1 MSITTE
7 NTFETA
13 LVQSLVE
20 QGGYT
25 EGNAPDYSPA
35 LGMFK
40 YEVIRF
46 LQESQPKRWEKI
58 SAIHGADADNRV
70 IQRLYKEMDLR
81 GSLDVLRN
89 GFVDYGVRFQMAYF
103 QPASS
108 LNPDAVDLYNKN
120 SLKVYRQIYYSTK
133 NKNSVD
139 IVLALNGIPLATM
152 ELKNQF
158 TGQNTGNALKQYG
171 TTRDNRESLFAF
183 KKRCLVHFAVDQD
196 EVFMCTKLE
205 GSKTYWLPFN
215 KGSNNGKGNPQNPD
229 GYRTSYLWENILQKD
244 SWMEIIQR
252 FVHLQTDE
260 IKVDLP
266 TPNGQA
272 GGKTFKKEKLIFP
285 RYHQL
290 DAVREI
296 SRKVL
301 EVGVG
306 KNYLVQ
312 HSAGSGKSN
321 SIAWLAYRLSSL
333 HNTQDERIFD
343 SVIVVTDRKV
353 LDQQLQNTI
362 YQFEHKSGVVQKI
375 DKDSTQLASALGYGT
390 NIIITTL
397 QKFPFVVDKVG
408 ELPDRK
414 YAVII
419 DEAHSS
425 QGGEASKKM
434 KEVLASKSLEDAAK
448 DDLEEDYTGD
458 DFVREQIE
466 RSAAARGQQDNISF
480 FAFTATPK
488 YKTLQV
494 FGDKDLPAPRPQAGQ
509 FCIYVLKCS
518 NNSFYIGQS
527 QDFPRRLSEH
537 ERGEVSWTSKYLPV
551 ELIHWEVFNTREDA
565 VDREKKLKT
574 GFGREWLKREFEK
587 QTLAKWARQAG
598 SEGKPKPFHL
608 YSMRQAIEEGFI
620 LDVLQNYTT
629 YELYF
634 KLTKAIQEDPQL
646 NKKKAAKA
654 IGKFVSLHPHNLS
667 QKTEIIIEH
676 FRDVVSKKIGGKA
689 KAMLACGSRLH
700 AKRYFEEFESY
711 IKEKGYDNEIKIL
724 VAFSGKVID
733 DDVPQGVSEPEI
745 TGYSEKELP
754 STFEKDEYKI
764 LIVADKY
771 QTGFDQPLLHTMY
784 VDKKLSGVK
793 AVQTLSR
800 LNRTCPGKED
810 TFVLDFANDRQ
821 TILDSFQPYYEITS
835 VTEETDIN
843 HLYDLKARLD
853 QFQVYWEQEIEAFA
867 NVYFDPKTK
876 LNNPK
881 QQKHLYAFTDPAVD
895 RYRAITEEEKQDEF
909 KKGLRSWTNLYA
921 FLSQIM
927 PFIDAEFE
935 KFYAYAK
942 LLQTR
947 LPKRE
952 LSESLHLD
960 DEVALEYYRLQKIK
974 EGSIELQKGEE
985 GELSGTSEAG
995 LKRAKDEEALLS
1007 EIINVLNDR
1016 FGTEFEEAD
1025 KLFFDQIEAE
1035 LMEDETLQTQAR
1047 VNKIDTF
1054 KFAFNDKFIDKL
1066 IGRMDQNQDIFEK
1079 ILEDKVFGDLVKELM
1094 MKKIYKKLN
1103 E

>member
-13 LVQSLVE
+13 LVQSLTE

-25 EGNAPDYSPA
+25 EGNAPDYSPE

-40 YEVIRF
+40 YEVIKF

-70 IQRLYKEMDLR
+70 IQRLYKELDLR

-89 GFVDYGVRFQMAYF
+89 GFVDYGVRFQMAFF
-103 QPASS
+103 QPASG

-120 SLKVYRQIYYSTK
+120 NLKVYRQIYYSTK

-139 IVLALNGIPLATM
+139 VLLSLNGIPVATL

-158 TGQNTGNALKQYG
+158 TGQNVGNALKQYS
-171 TTRDNRESLFAF
+171 TTRDHREILFAF

-196 EVFMCTKLE
+196 EVFMTTKLN

-215 KGSNNGKGNPQNPD
+215 KGANNGKGNPQNPN
-229 GYRTSYLWENILQKD
+229 GYRTAYLWENILQKD

-252 FVHLQTDE
+252 FVHLQTEE
-260 IKVDLP
+260 IEVE
-266 TPNGQA
+266 
-272 GGKTFKKEKLIFP
+272 GKIYKKEKLIFP

-296 SRKVL
+296 SKKAL
-301 EVGVG
+301 EVGTG
-306 KNYLVQ
+306 KNYLIQ

-333 HNTQDERIFD
+333 HNTTDERIFD

-362 YQFEHKSGVVQKI
+362 YQFEHKTGVVQKI

-425 QGGEASKKM
+425 QGGEASKKL
-434 KEVLASKSLEDAAK
+434 KKVLASKSLEDAAK

-466 RSAAARGQQDNISF
+466 KSAAARGQQPNISF

-494 FGDKDLPAPRPQAGQ
+494 FGDKDE
-509 FCIYVLKCS
+509 
-518 NNSFYIGQS
+518 N
-527 QDFPRRLSEH
+527 
-537 ERGEVSWTSKYLPV
+537 
-551 ELIHWEVFNTREDA
+551 
-565 VDREKKLKT
+565 
-574 GFGREWLKREFEK
+574 
-587 QTLAKWARQAG
+587 
-598 SEGKPKPFHL
+598 GKPKPFHL

-634 KLTKAIQEDPQL
+634 KLTKAIEDDPNL

-654 IGKFVSLHPHNLS
+654 IGKFVSLHPHNLA

-676 FRDVVSKKIGGKA
+676 FRDIVSKKIGGKA
-689 KAMLACGSRLH
+689 KAMLVCGSRLH
-700 AKRYFEEFESY
+700 AKRYYEEFGRY
-711 IKEKGYDNEIKIL
+711 IKKKGYESEIKIL
-724 VAFSGKVID
+724 VAFSGKVVD
-733 DDVPQGVSEPEI
+733 DNAPDGVSEPEM

-754 STFEKDEYKI
+754 TIFERDEYKI

-800 LNRTCPGKED
+800 LNRMHPGKED

-821 TILDSFQPYYEITS
+821 TILDSFQPYYEVTS

-853 QFQVYWEQEIEAFA
+853 EFQVYWTQEIEAFA

-895 RYRAITEEEKQDEF
+895 RFKAIAEEEKQDEF

-927 PFIDAEFE
+927 PFIDSEFE

-985 GELSGTSEAG
+985 GELSGTTEAG
-995 LKRAKDEEALLS
+995 LKRAKEEEALLS

-1025 KLFFDQIEAE
+1025 KLFFDQIETE

-1066 IGRMDQNQDIFEK
+1066 IGRMDQNQEIFEK
-1079 ILEDKVFGDLVKELM
+1079 ILEDKMFGDLVKELM
-1094 MKKIYKKLN
+1094 MRKIYKKLN

>member
-1 MSITTE
+1 MNITNE

-13 LVQSLVE
+13 LVHSLVE

-25 EGNAPDYSPA
+25 QGNAADYSPE

-40 YEVIRF
+40 HEVITF
-46 LQESQPKRWEKI
+46 LQESQPRPWEKI
-58 SAIHGADADNRV
+58 CSIHGEDADNRV
-70 IQRLYKEMDLR
+70 VQRLFKELDLR

-103 QPASS
+103 RPASG
-108 LNPDAVDLYNKN
+108 LNPDALEFYNKN
-120 SLKVYRQIYYSTK
+120 NLKVYRQVFYSDK

-139 IVLALNGIPLATM
+139 VLLSLNGIPVATL

-158 TGQNTGNALKQYG
+158 TGQNVGNALKQYS
-171 TTRDNRESLFAF
+171 TTRDNREILFAF
-183 KKRCLVHFAVDQD
+183 KKRALVHFAVDQD
-196 EVFMCTKLE
+196 EVFMTTRLD

-215 KGSNNGKGNPQNPD
+215 KGSDHGKGNPRNPH
-229 GYRTSYLWENILQKD
+229 GYRTAYLWEDILQRN
-244 SWMEIIQR
+244 SWMDIIQN
-252 FVHLQTDE
+252 FVHLQTEE
-260 IKVDLP
+260 IQVNLSFD
-266 TPNGQA
+266 QA
-272 GGKTFKKEKLIFP
+272 EGKIYKKEKMIFP

-290 DAVREI
+290 DAVRSI
-296 SRKVL
+296 GAHVL
-301 EVGVG
+301 SLGVG
-306 KNYLVQ
+306 KNYLIQ

-333 HNTQDERIFD
+333 HNSADERVFD

-362 YQFEHKSGVVQKI
+362 YQFEHKTGVVQKI
-375 DKDSTQLASALGYGT
+375 DKDSTQLASALEYGT

-397 QKFPFVVDKVG
+397 QKFPFVVNKVG
-408 ELPDRK
+408 QLPDRK

-425 QGGEASKKM
+425 QGGEASKKL
-434 KEVLASKSLEDAAK
+434 KEVLSARSLEQAETEDS
-448 DDLEEDYTGD
+448 DDYTGD
-458 DFVREQIE
+458 DFIREHIE
-466 RSAAARGQQDNISF
+466 SSAASRGQQPHLSF

-494 FGDKDLPAPRPQAGQ
+494 FGDKD
-509 FCIYVLKCS
+509 S
-518 NNSFYIGQS
+518 N
-527 QDFPRRLSEH
+527 
-537 ERGEVSWTSKYLPV
+537 
-551 ELIHWEVFNTREDA
+551 
-565 VDREKKLKT
+565 
-574 GFGREWLKREFEK
+574 
-587 QTLAKWARQAG
+587 
-598 SEGKPKPFHL
+598 GKPKPFHL

-620 LDVLQNYTT
+620 LDVLRNYTS

-634 KLTKAIQEDPQL
+634 KLTKAIKEDPNL
-646 NKKKAAKA
+646 NRKKAAKA
-654 IGKFVSLHPHNLS
+654 IGRFVSLHPHNLA
-667 QKTEIIIEH
+667 QKAEIIIEH
-676 FRDVVSKKIGGKA
+676 FRDIVSKKIGGKA
-689 KAMLACGSRLH
+689 KAMLVCGSRLH
-700 AKRYFEEFESY
+700 AKRYFEEVNKY
-711 IKEKGYDNEIKIL
+711 IKTKGYQNEIKIL
-724 VAFSGKVID
+724 VAFSGKVMD
-733 DDVPQGVSEPEI
+733 NNYPDGVAEPEL
-745 TGYSEKELP
+745 TGYGEKELP
-754 STFEKDEYKI
+754 EAFDRDEYKL

-800 LNRTCPGKED
+800 LNRMYPGKED

-835 VTEETDIN
+835 VTEETDVN

-853 QFQVYWEQEIEAFA
+853 EFQVYWAREIEGFA
-867 NVYFDPKTK
+867 NIYFDPKTK
-876 LNNPK
+876 LNNTK
-881 QQKHLYAFTDPAVD
+881 QQKLLYAFTDTAVD
-895 RYRAITEEEKQDEF
+895 RYKAIPEEAKQDEF

-921 FLSQIM
+921 FLAQIM

-1007 EIINVLNDR
+1007 EIINVLNEQ

-1035 LMEDETLQTQAR
+1035 LMEDETLQTQAK

-1054 KFAFNDKFIDKL
+1054 KFAFDDKFVDKL
-1066 IGRMDQNQDIFEK
+1066 IGRMDQNQEIFEK
-1079 ILEDKVFGDLVKELM
+1079 ILEDKAFGDLVKQLM
-1094 MKKIYKKLN
+1094 MKKIYKRMN
-1103 E
+1103 ELV

>member
-1 MSITTE
+1 MSIKTE

-13 LVQSLVE
+13 LVQSLSE
-20 QGGYT
+20 HGGYT
-25 EGNAPDYSPA
+25 EGNAPDYSPE

-40 YEVIRF
+40 YEVIKF
-46 LQESQPKRWEKI
+46 LQESQPKRWDKI

-70 IQRLYKEMDLR
+70 IQRLYKELDLR

-89 GFVDYGVRFQMAYF
+89 GFVDYGVRFQMAFF
-103 QPASS
+103 QPASG

-120 SLKVYRQIYYSTK
+120 NLKVYRQIYYSTK
-133 NKNSVD
+133 NRNSVD
-139 IVLALNGIPLATM
+139 VLLSLNGIPVATL

-158 TGQNTGNALKQYG
+158 TGQNVGNALKQYS
-171 TTRDNRESLFAF
+171 TTRDNREILFAF

-196 EVFMCTKLE
+196 EVFMCTKLD

-215 KGSNNGKGNPQNPD
+215 KGANNGKGNPQNPND
-229 GYRTSYLWENILQKD
+229 YRTAYLWENILQKD

-252 FVHLQTDE
+252 FVHLQTEE
-260 IKVDLP
+260 IEVE
-266 TPNGQA
+266 
-272 GGKTFKKEKLIFP
+272 GKIYKKEKLIFP

-290 DAVREI
+290 DAVRSI
-296 SRKVL
+296 GDNVL
-301 EVGVG
+301 QVGIG
-306 KNYLVQ
+306 KNYLIQ

-333 HNTQDERIFD
+333 HNAIDERIFD

-362 YQFEHKSGVVQKI
+362 YQFEHKTGVVQKI
-375 DKDSTQLASALGYGT
+375 DKDSSQLASALGYGT

-397 QKFPFVVDKVG
+397 QKFPFIVDKVG
-408 ELPDRK
+408 ELPERK
-414 YAVII
+414 YAIVI

-425 QGGEASKKM
+425 QGGEASKKL
-434 KEVLASKSLEDAAK
+434 KEVLASKSLEQAIR
-448 DDLEEDYTGD
+448 DDTNDYTGD

-466 RSAAARGQQDNISF
+466 RSAAARGQQPNISF

-494 FGDKDLPAPRPQAGQ
+494 FGDKDA
-509 FCIYVLKCS
+509 
-518 NNSFYIGQS
+518 
-527 QDFPRRLSEH
+527 
-537 ERGEVSWTSKYLPV
+537 
-551 ELIHWEVFNTREDA
+551 
-565 VDREKKLKT
+565 
-574 GFGREWLKREFEK
+574 
-587 QTLAKWARQAG
+587 
-598 SEGKPKPFHL
+598 EGKPKPFHL

-634 KLTKAIQEDPQL
+634 KLTKAIEEDPNL

-654 IGKFVSLHPHNLS
+654 IGKYVSLHPHNLA

-676 FRDVVSKKIGGKA
+676 FRDIVAKKIGGKA
-689 KAMLACGSRLH
+689 KAMLVCGSRLH
-700 AKRYFEEFESY
+700 AKRYFEEVDRY
-711 IKEKGYDNEIKIL
+711 IKTKGYENEIKIL

-733 DDVPQGVSEPEI
+733 DNAPDGVTEPQM

-754 STFEKDEYKI
+754 TIFDRDEYKI

-800 LNRTCPGKED
+800 LNRMHPGKED
-810 TFVLDFANDRQ
+810 TFILDFANDRQ
-821 TILDSFQPYYEITS
+821 TILDSFQPYYEVTS
-835 VTEETDIN
+835 VIEETDIN
-843 HLYDLKARLD
+843 HLYDLKVRLD
-853 QFQVYWEQEIEAFA
+853 AFQVYWAQEIEAFA

-881 QQKHLYAFTDPAVD
+881 HQKHLYAFTDPAVD
-895 RYRAITEEEKQDEF
+895 RFKAIAEEEKQDEF

-927 PFIDAEFE
+927 PFIDSGFE

-947 LPKRE
+947 LPKKE

-985 GELSGTSEAG
+985 GEISGTTEAG

-1007 EIINVLNDR
+1007 EIINLLNDR

-1025 KLFFDQIEAE
+1025 KLFFDQVEAE

-1066 IGRMDQNQDIFEK
+1066 IGRMDQNQEIFEK
-1079 ILEDKVFGDLVKELM
+1079 ILEDKMFGDLVKELM
-1094 MKKIYKKLN
+1094 MKKIYKQLN
-1103 E
+1103 EFK

>member
-13 LVQSLVE
+13 LVETLVE

-25 EGNAPDYSPA
+25 QGNAEDYSKE

-40 YEVIRF
+40 YEVIAF
-46 LQESQPKRWEKI
+46 LQASQPKRWAKI
-58 SAIHGADADNRV
+58 SAIHGADTENR
-70 IQRLYKEMDLR
+70 IINRLDKELSLR

-103 QPASS
+103 QPASG

-139 IVLALNGIPLATM
+139 VVLALNGIPVATL

-158 TGQNTGNALKQYG
+158 TGQDVGNALKQYS
-171 TTRDNRESLFAF
+171 TTRDNKELLFAF
-183 KKRCLVHFAVDQD
+183 KKRTLVHFAVDQD
-196 EVFMCTKLE
+196 EVFMTTKLD

-215 KGSNNGKGNPQNPD
+215 KGANNGKGNPKNEN
-229 GYRTSYLWENILQKD
+229 GYRTAYLWEYILQKD
-244 SWMEIIQR
+244 SWMEILQR
-252 FVHLQTDE
+252 FLHLETE
-260 IKVDLP
+260 EFES
-266 TPNGQA
+266 NG
-272 GGKTFKKEKLIFP
+272 KIYKKEKLIFP

-290 DAVREI
+290 DAVRKI
-296 SRKVL
+296 SNNVL
-301 EVGVG
+301 EVEAGT
-306 KNYLVQ
+306 NYLIQ

-333 HNTQDERIFD
+333 HNATDKRIFD

-362 YQFEHKSGVVQKI
+362 YQFEHKTGVVQRI

-408 ELPDRK
+408 ELPDRN

-434 KEVLASKSLEDAAK
+434 KEVLAAKSLEEATTEDTT
-448 DDLEEDYTGD
+448 DDYTGD

-466 RSAAARGQQDNISF
+466 RSAQARGQQSNISF

-494 FGDKDLPAPRPQAGQ
+494 FGHKDA
-509 FCIYVLKCS
+509 
-518 NNSFYIGQS
+518 
-527 QDFPRRLSEH
+527 
-537 ERGEVSWTSKYLPV
+537 
-551 ELIHWEVFNTREDA
+551 
-565 VDREKKLKT
+565 
-574 GFGREWLKREFEK
+574 
-587 QTLAKWARQAG
+587 
-598 SEGKPKPFHL
+598 EGKPQPFHL

-620 LDVLQNYTT
+620 LDVLKNYTT

-634 KLTKAIQEDPQL
+634 KLTKAIEDDPNL

-654 IGKFVSLHPHNLS
+654 IGKFVSLHPHNLA

-676 FRDVVSKKIGGKA
+676 FKQIVSHKIGGKA
-689 KAMLACGSRLH
+689 KAMLVCGSRLH
-700 AKRYFEEFESY
+700 AKRYFEEFNKY
-711 IKEKGYDNEIKIL
+711 IKEKGYQNDIKIL

-733 DDVPQGVSEPEI
+733 DNTPDGVSEPQM

-754 STFEKDEYKI
+754 EIFDREEYKI

-771 QTGFDQPLLHTMY
+771 QTGFDQPLLQTMY

-800 LNRTCPGKED
+800 LNRTCAGKED
-810 TFVLDFANDRQ
+810 TFVLDFANDRE
-821 TILDSFQPYYEITS
+821 TIFASFQPYYEITT

-853 QFQVYWEQEIEAFA
+853 EFQIYWETEIEAFA
-867 NVYFDPKTK
+867 NVYFNPETK

-881 QQKHLYAFTDPAVD
+881 QQKYLYSFTDPAVD
-895 RYRAITEEEKQDEF
+895 RFKEIEEEEKQDEF
-909 KKGLRSWTNLYA
+909 KKGLRTWTNLYA
-921 FLSQIM
+921 FLAQIM
-927 PFIDAEFE
+927 PFVDPDFE
-935 KFYAYAK
+935 RFYAYAK

-974 EGSIELQKGEE
+974 EGSIDLLTGET
-985 GELSGTSEAG
+985 GELSGTTEAG

-1035 LMEDETLQTQAR
+1035 LMEDETLQTQAK

-1054 KFAFNDKFIDKL
+1054 KYAFEDLFITKL
-1066 IGRMDQNQDIFEK
+1066 IDRMDQNQEIFEK
-1079 ILEDKVFGDLVKELM
+1079 ILEDKVFGNLVKELM
-1094 MKKIYKKLN
+1094 MKKVYKKMN

>member
-20 QGGYT
+20 YGGYT
-25 EGNAPDYSPA
+25 EGNAPDYSPE
-35 LGMFK
+35 LGLFK
-40 YEVIRF
+40 YDVIQF
-46 LQESQPKRWEKI
+46 LQESQPTRWEKI
-58 SAIHGADADNRV
+58 TTIHGADADNRV
-70 IQRLYKEMDLR
+70 IQRLYKELDLR

-89 GFVDYGVRFQMAYF
+89 GFVDYGVRFQMVYF
-103 QPASS
+103 QPASG
-108 LNPDAVDLYNKN
+108 LNPDAVALYNKN
-120 SLKVYRQIYYSTK
+120 SLKVYRQIYYSNK

-139 IVLALNGIPLATM
+139 LLLSLNGIPVATL

-158 TGQNTGNALKQYG
+158 TGQNVGNALQQYSV
-171 TTRDNRESLFAF
+171 TRDNRELLFAF
-183 KKRCLVHFAVDQD
+183 KKRALVHFAVDQD
-196 EVFMCTKLE
+196 EVFMTTKLD
-205 GSKTYWLPFN
+205 GSRTYWLPFN
-215 KGSNNGKGNPQNPD
+215 KGDDNGKGNPKNPN
-229 GYRTSYLWENILQKD
+229 GYRTAYLWENILQKD

-252 FVHLQTDE
+252 FVHLQTEE
-260 IKVDLP
+260 IAVE
-266 TPNGQA
+266 
-272 GGKTFKKEKLIFP
+272 GKIYKKEKLIFP

-290 DAVREI
+290 DAVRKI
-296 SRKVL
+296 SEKVL
-301 EVGVG
+301 EVGAG
-306 KNYLVQ
+306 KNYLIQ

-333 HNTQDERIFD
+333 HNDANQRIFD
-343 SVIVVTDRKV
+343 SVIVVTDRRV

-362 YQFEHKSGVVQKI
+362 YQFEHKTGVVQKI

-425 QGGEASKKM
+425 QGGEASKKL
-434 KEVLASKSLEDAAK
+434 KEVLASKSLEQAVT
-448 DDLEEDYTGD
+448 DDEDDYTGD

-466 RSAAARGQQDNISF
+466 KSAAARGQQPNISF

-488 YKTLQV
+488 YKTLMV
-494 FGDKDLPAPRPQAGQ
+494 FGDKDA
-509 FCIYVLKCS
+509 K
-518 NNSFYIGQS
+518 
-527 QDFPRRLSEH
+527 
-537 ERGEVSWTSKYLPV
+537 GEP
-551 ELIHWEVFNTREDA
+551 I
-565 VDREKKLKT
+565 
-574 GFGREWLKREFEK
+574 
-587 QTLAKWARQAG
+587 
-598 SEGKPKPFHL
+598 PFHL

-634 KLTKAIQEDPQL
+634 KLTKAIEEDPNL

-654 IGKFVSLHPHNLS
+654 IGKYVSLHPHNLA

-676 FRDVVSKKIGGKA
+676 FRNIVAKKIGGKA
-689 KAMLACGSRLH
+689 KAMLVCGSRLH
-700 AKRYFEEFESY
+700 AKRYFEEFHRY
-711 IKEKGYDNEIKIL
+711 IKEKGYEKEIKIL
-724 VAFSGKVID
+724 VAFSGKVVD
-733 DDVPQGVSEPEI
+733 DNAPDGVSEPEM

-754 STFEKDEYKI
+754 AIFEKDEYKI

-800 LNRTCPGKED
+800 LNRTHPGKED
-810 TFVLDFANDRQ
+810 TFVLDFANDRE
-821 TILDSFQPYYEITS
+821 TILASFQPYYELATI
-835 VTEETDIN
+835 TEETDIN
-843 HLYDLKARLD
+843 HLYDLKGRLD
-853 QFQVYWEQEIEAFA
+853 SFQVYWADEIEAFA
-867 NVYFDPKTK
+867 NIYFDPKTK

-881 QQKHLYAFTDPAVD
+881 SQKYLYAFTDPAVD
-895 RYRAITEEEKQDEF
+895 RFKAITEEEKRDEF

-927 PFIDAEFE
+927 PFTDSEFE

-947 LPKRE
+947 LPKRD

-960 DEVALEYYRLQKIK
+960 DEIALEYYRLQKIK
-974 EGSIELQKGEE
+974 EGTIALQKGEE
-985 GELSGTSEAG
+985 GKLSGISEAG
-995 LKRAKDEEALLS
+995 LKRAKDEEAPLS

-1035 LMEDETLQTQAR
+1035 LMDDETLQTQAR
-1047 VNKIDTF
+1047 ANKIDTF
-1054 KFAFNDKFIDKL
+1054 KFAFDDKFIDKL
-1066 IGRMDQNQDIFEK
+1066 IGRMDQNQEIFEK
-1079 ILEDKVFGDLVKELM
+1079 ILDDKMFGNLVKELM
-1094 MKKIYKKLN
+1094 MQRIYKKLN

>member
-1 MSITTE
+1 MNIATE

-13 LVQSLVE
+13 LVQSLIE
-20 QGGYT
+20 NGGYT
-25 EGNAPDYSPA
+25 QGNAPDYSHE

-46 LQESQPKRWEKI
+46 LQDSQPKRWKKI
-58 SAIHGADADNRV
+58 VDIHGAEAGERV
-70 IQRLYKEMDLR
+70 IQRLYKELDLR

-89 GFVDYGVRFQMAYF
+89 GFKDHGVGFQMAYF
-103 QPASS
+103 QPAST
-108 LNPDAVDLYNKN
+108 LNPDAVDFYNKN
-120 SLKVYRQIYYSTK
+120 SLKVYRQVFYTTK

-139 IVLALNGIPLATM
+139 VLLSLNGIPLATL

-158 TGQNTGNALKQYG
+158 TGQNVGNALKQYG
-171 TTRDNRESLFAF
+171 STRDNRELLFVF

-196 EVFMCTKLE
+196 EVFMTTRLDGC
-205 GSKTYWLPFN
+205 KTFWLPFN
-215 KGSNNGKGNPQNPD
+215 KGVNNGKGNPINPN
-229 GYRTSYLWENILQKD
+229 GYRTAYLWEDILKKD

-252 FVHLQTDE
+252 FVNLETE
-260 IKVDLP
+260 EFEVD
-266 TPNGQA
+266 
-272 GGKTFKKEKLIFP
+272 GKTYKKEKMIFP

-290 DAVREI
+290 DVVRKI
-296 SRKVL
+296 SNKVL

-306 KNYLVQ
+306 KNYLIQ

-333 HNTQDERIFD
+333 HNALDERIFD

-362 YQFEHKSGVVQKI
+362 YQFEHKTGVVQKI
-375 DKDSTQLASALGYGT
+375 DKNSQQLADALGSGT

-414 YAVII
+414 YAVIV

-425 QGGEASKKM
+425 QGGEASKKL
-434 KEVLASKSLEDAAK
+434 KEVLVAKTLEAAA
-448 DDLEEDYTGD
+448 EEDSVD
-458 DFVREQIE
+458 DDYNEEDFIREQIE
-466 RSAAARGQQDNISF
+466 RSASIRGQQPNISF

-488 YKTLQV
+488 YKTLQI
-494 FGDKDLPAPRPQAGQ
+494 FGEKDKD
-509 FCIYVLKCS
+509 
-518 NNSFYIGQS
+518 
-527 QDFPRRLSEH
+527 
-537 ERGEVSWTSKYLPV
+537 
-551 ELIHWEVFNTREDA
+551 
-565 VDREKKLKT
+565 
-574 GFGREWLKREFEK
+574 
-587 QTLAKWARQAG
+587 
-598 SEGKPKPFHL
+598 GKPKPFHL

-620 LDVLQNYTT
+620 FDVLENYTT

-634 KLTKAIQEDPQL
+634 KLTKAIEEDPNL

-654 IGKFVSLHPHNLS
+654 IGKYVSLHPHNLA

-676 FRDVVSKKIGGKA
+676 FRNIVAKKIGGKA
-689 KAMLACGSRLH
+689 KVMVVCGSRLH
-700 AKRYFEEFESY
+700 AKRYYEEFQKY
-711 IKEKGYDNEIKIL
+711 IHAKGYKKEIKIL
-724 VAFSGKVID
+724 VAFSGRVID
-733 DDVPQGVSEPEI
+733 DDAPSGVSEPEI
-745 TGYSEKELP
+745 TGYGEKELP
-754 STFEKDEYKI
+754 GVFNTDEYKI

-800 LNRTCPGKED
+800 LNRRHPGKEE
-810 TFVLDFANDRQ
+810 TFVLDFVNDRQ
-821 TILDSFQPYYEITS
+821 TILSSFQPYYE
-835 VTEETDIN
+835 VTTVVEETDVN
-843 HLYDLKARLD
+843 HLYDLKVRLD
-853 QFQVYWEQEIEAFA
+853 KFQIYWTQEIEAFA
-867 NVYFDPKTK
+867 NIYFDLKTK

-881 QQKHLYAFTDPAVD
+881 HQKELYHLTDYAVE
-895 RYRAITEEEKQDEF
+895 RYRAMEEGEKQDEF
-909 KKGLRSWTNLYA
+909 KKGLRSWTKLYA
-921 FLSQIM
+921 FLAQIM
-927 PFIDAEFE
+927 PFTDSDLE

-947 LPKRE
+947 LPKRD
-952 LSESLHLD
+952 LSEALHLD

-974 EGSIELQKGEE
+974 DGVIPLEKGEE
-985 GELSGTSEAG
+985 GELSGVTEAG
-995 LKRAKDEEALLS
+995 LKRPKDEEAPLS

-1025 KLFFDQIEAE
+1025 RLFFEQIEAE
-1035 LMEDETLQTQAR
+1035 LIEDETLQTQAK

-1066 IGRMDQNQDIFEK
+1066 IGRMDQNQEIFEK
-1079 ILEDKVFGDLVKELM
+1079 ILEDKMFGDLVKELM

>member
-1 MSITTE
+1 MDWPSGSYPFSGFTISKKESMSITTE

-13 LVQSLVE
+13 LVQSLKE
-20 QGGYT
+20 HGGYT
-25 EGNAPDYSPA
+25 EGNAPDYSPE

-40 YEVIRF
+40 YEVIKF

-70 IQRLYKEMDLR
+70 IQRLYKELDLR

-89 GFVDYGVRFQMAYF
+89 GFVDYGVRFQMAFF
-103 QPASS
+103 QPASG

-120 SLKVYRQIYYSTK
+120 NLKVYRQIHYSTK

-139 IVLALNGIPLATM
+139 VLLSLNGIPVATL

-158 TGQNTGNALKQYG
+158 TNQNVGNALKQYSS
-171 TTRDNRESLFAF
+171 TRDNREILFAF

-196 EVFMCTKLE
+196 EVFMTTNLN
-205 GSKTYWLPFN
+205 GSQTYWLPFN
-215 KGSNNGKGNPQNPD
+215 KGSNNGKGNPQNPN
-229 GYRTSYLWENILQKD
+229 GYRTAYLWENILQKD

-252 FVHLQTDE
+252 FVHLQTEE
-260 IKVDLP
+260 IEVD
-266 TPNGQA
+266 
-272 GGKTFKKEKLIFP
+272 GKIYKKEKLIFP

-296 SRKVL
+296 SKKVL
-301 EVGVG
+301 EVGTG
-306 KNYLVQ
+306 KNYLIQ

-333 HNTQDERIFD
+333 HNATDERIFD

-362 YQFEHKSGVVQKI
+362 YQFEHKTGVVQKI
-375 DKDSTQLASALGYGT
+375 DKDSTQLALALDYGT

-408 ELPDRK
+408 ELPERK

-425 QGGEASKKM
+425 QGGEASKKL
-434 KEVLASKSLEDAAK
+434 KEVLASKSLEDATK
-448 DDLEEDYTGD
+448 EDLEEDYTGD
-458 DFVREQIE
+458 DFIREQIE
-466 RSAAARGQQDNISF
+466 KSAAARGHQHNISF

-494 FGDKDLPAPRPQAGQ
+494 FGDKDE
-509 FCIYVLKCS
+509 
-518 NNSFYIGQS
+518 N
-527 QDFPRRLSEH
+527 
-537 ERGEVSWTSKYLPV
+537 
-551 ELIHWEVFNTREDA
+551 
-565 VDREKKLKT
+565 
-574 GFGREWLKREFEK
+574 
-587 QTLAKWARQAG
+587 
-598 SEGKPKPFHL
+598 GKPKPFHL

-620 LDVLQNYTT
+620 LDVLQNYIT

-634 KLTKAIQEDPQL
+634 KLTKAIEEDPNL

-654 IGKFVSLHPHNLS
+654 IGKFVSLHPHNLA

-676 FRDVVSKKIGGKA
+676 FRNIVSKKIGGKA
-689 KAMLACGSRLH
+689 KAMLVCGSRLH
-700 AKRYFEEFESY
+700 AKRYYEEFEKY
-711 IKEKGYDNEIKIL
+711 IKMKGYENEIKIL

-733 DDVPQGVSEPEI
+733 DNAPDGVSEPEM

-754 STFEKDEYKI
+754 TIFERSEYKI

-800 LNRTCPGKED
+800 LNRMHPGKED
-810 TFVLDFANDRQ
+810 TFILDFVNDRQ
-821 TILDSFQPYYEITS
+821 TILDSFQPYYEVTS

-843 HLYDLKARLD
+843 HLYDLKSRLD
-853 QFQVYWEQEIEAFA
+853 EFQVYWTKEIEAFA
-867 NVYFDPKTK
+867 KVYFDPKTK
-876 LNNPK
+876 LNNSK
-881 QQKHLYAFTDPAVD
+881 QQKYLYTYTDPAVD
-895 RYRAITEEEKQDEF
+895 RFKAIAEEEKQDEF

-921 FLSQIM
+921 FLSQII
-927 PFIDAEFE
+927 PFIDSESE

-985 GELSGTSEAG
+985 GELSGISEAG

-1016 FGTEFEEAD
+1016 FGTEFDEAD
-1025 KLFFDQIEAE
+1025 KLFFDQIETE

-1066 IGRMDQNQDIFEK
+1066 IGRIDQNQEIFEK
-1079 ILEDKVFGDLVKELM
+1079 IIEDKMFGDLVKELM

>member
-13 LVQSLVE
+13 LVQSLTE

-25 EGNAPDYSPA
+25 EGNAPDYSPE

-40 YEVIRF
+40 YEVIKF

-58 SAIHGADADNRV
+58 STIHGADADNRV
-70 IQRLYKEMDLR
+70 IQRLYNALDLR
-81 GSLDVLRN
+81 GSLVVLRN
-89 GFVDYGVRFQMAYF
+89 GFVDYGVRFQMAFF
-103 QPASS
+103 QPASG

-120 SLKVYRQIYYSTK
+120 NLKVYRQIYYSTK

-139 IVLALNGIPLATM
+139 VLLSLNGIPVATL

-158 TGQNTGNALKQYG
+158 TGQNVGNALKQYS
-171 TTRDNRESLFAF
+171 TTRDNREILFAF

-196 EVFMCTKLE
+196 EVFMTTKLD

-215 KGSNNGKGNPQNPD
+215 KGANNGKGNPQNPD

-252 FVHLQTDE
+252 FVHLQTEE
-260 IKVDLP
+260 IEVE
-266 TPNGQA
+266 
-272 GGKTFKKEKLIFP
+272 GKIYKKEKLIFP

-296 SRKVL
+296 SKKVL
-301 EVGVG
+301 EVGTG
-306 KNYLVQ
+306 KNYLIQ

-333 HNTQDERIFD
+333 HNATDERIFD

-362 YQFEHKSGVVQKI
+362 YQFEHKTGVVQKI
-375 DKDSTQLASALGYGT
+375 DKDSSQLASALGYGT

-408 ELPDRK
+408 ELPERK

-425 QGGEASKKM
+425 QGGEASKKL
-434 KEVLASKSLEDAAK
+434 KEVLASKSLEDATK

-466 RSAAARGQQDNISF
+466 RSAAARGQQPNISF

-494 FGDKDLPAPRPQAGQ
+494 FGDKDE
-509 FCIYVLKCS
+509 
-518 NNSFYIGQS
+518 N
-527 QDFPRRLSEH
+527 
-537 ERGEVSWTSKYLPV
+537 
-551 ELIHWEVFNTREDA
+551 
-565 VDREKKLKT
+565 
-574 GFGREWLKREFEK
+574 
-587 QTLAKWARQAG
+587 
-598 SEGKPKPFHL
+598 GKPKPFHL

-634 KLTKAIQEDPQL
+634 KLTKAIEEDPNL

-654 IGKFVSLHPHNLS
+654 IGKFVSLHPHNLA

-676 FRDVVSKKIGGKA
+676 FRDIVSKKIGGKA
-689 KAMLACGSRLH
+689 KAMLVCGSRLH
-700 AKRYFEEFESY
+700 AKRYFEEFERY
-711 IKEKGYDNEIKIL
+711 IKKKGYENEIKIL
-724 VAFSGKVID
+724 VAFSGKVVD
-733 DDVPQGVSEPEI
+733 DNAPDGVSEPEM

-754 STFEKDEYKI
+754 TIFERDEYKI

-800 LNRTCPGKED
+800 LNRMHPGKED

-821 TILDSFQPYYEITS
+821 TILDSFQPYYEVTS

-853 QFQVYWEQEIEAFA
+853 EFQVYWTQEIEAFA

-895 RYRAITEEEKQDEF
+895 RFKAIAEEEKQDEF

-927 PFIDAEFE
+927 PFIDSEFE

-947 LPKRE
+947 LPKRV

-1066 IGRMDQNQDIFEK
+1066 IGRMDQNQEIFEK
-1079 ILEDKVFGDLVKELM
+1079 ILEDKMFGDLVKELM